1 MFLFLDGS
9 IECMQLSIS
18 PPRKAINK
26 PKLLVVDDEPDNL
39 DLLYRTFYREFK
51 VLRAE
56 NGYEALELLATQP
69 DVAVIVSDQ
78 RMPGMSGTEFLSQTA
93 AKYPNIIRIILTGYT
108 DVDDLVDAINEGK
121 VFKYVQKPWEDEHLR
136 KVVKRALETHV
147 VLKTRTEELQR
158 VLRQESLLN
167 AITNTIRSTHSSEQM
182 MQTIVETVGALMD
195 ASFCV
200 LQPAAGGALGL
211 QPSVYRSPTM
221 AAAEPTLLAH
231 LNQLTWAVP
240 EVTVVNGD
248 SDSLSDSQKDLWQ
261 ELGIQSSI
269 LVPLLGA
276 QAQIAVLALHQC
288 RQLQAWEGT
297 EMQLLV
303 TVADQAALALVQAST
318 YEQVQALAR
327 REQLINRL
335 TQAIRSSLEP
345 EAIFA
350 AITQE
355 LGQALQVDGCALSLW
370 TANAEYVEC
379 VGLYEPSQPGVPA
392 IAGEETT
399 VGNALPRS
407 QVPIHTNPVLQQ
419 VLDTQQPVA
428 LDDLSQRP
436 EMAVQDSLRSP
447 ARSLLVVPL
456 IAEGKILGSISLRQ
470 TQQPRSWQAEE
481 IELAQAVAAQAAI
494 AVQQSR
500 LYQTMRDQAA
510 QLMALD
516 RQKTEFFQNISHEFR
531 TPLTLTL
538 GPLETAVNQGEGLSL
553 EQSSVALR
561 NARRLLRLVNQLL
574 DLQRLDVGRMQ
585 PTFRPVAADTF
596 VNEIVTAFRPYC
608 DRKQLH
614 LETQLDLCP
623 TLYLD
628 LEKFDK
634 VLYNLLSNAVKFTPA
649 DGTITVT
656 LTTQDQHCVLTVQDT
671 GIGIRADQLP
681 QLFER
686 FQQADGS
693 ANRRYEGSGLGLAL
707 VKELVHL
714 HHGKVTVTSTYGEG
728 TTFSVLV
735 PHGCGHLPVEQ
746 VVEAPVNLEKSRAV
760 VELADVD
767 PGEML
772 APPVT
777 LNEVSTTDPE
787 TATARIL
794 VVDDNPDLRNYV
806 SQVLQHQGYHVRT
819 ADSGEMALELVETYA
834 PDLILTDL
842 MMPGLSGLDVIQRLR
857 ADERF
862 HSTPIILLTAK
873 VDDET
878 RISGVEQGSDAYL
891 GKPFNDREL
900 LAEVRNLLA
909 LKANERRVAELNQYL
924 TESVLRRFLPKSLVQ
939 KAAHG
944 TLQLDLQPEP
954 RLVTVLFSDIV
965 SFTPLSEQ
973 LGSRRIAQVL
983 NEYLEAMTD
992 AIFESGG
999 TVDKF
1004 MGDGVMALFGAPED
1018 HSPARQAQQAVDAVQ
1033 LMHIKLIALNQHW
1046 QTEGMRAVQFRCGI
1060 HQGDAV
1066 VGMFGSSVRADYTAI
1081 GPCVNIASRLQ
1092 EAAHPDE
1099 ILVSSEVAEHLNPN
1113 RLKSVRPVTLRGVN
1127 QPLLAHSIQLN
1138 ANANSS
1144 R

>member
-1 MFLFLDGS
+1 
-9 IECMQLSIS
+9 MQLSIS
-18 PPRKAINK
+18 QPKPAVNK

-121 VFKYVQKPWEDEHLR
+121 VFKYVQKPWEDDHLR

-182 MQTIVETVGALMD
+182 MQTIVETVGALME
-195 ASFCV
+195 ASLCV
-200 LQPAAGGALGL
+200 LQPTVGGTLGP
-211 QPSVYRSPTM
+211 QTFMYRSPAM
-221 AAAEPTLLAH
+221 AAADADLSAHVDQLA
-231 LNQLTWAVP
+231 WAVS
-240 EVTVVNGD
+240 EVTVLDAAAADG
-248 SDSLSDSQKDLWQ
+248 LTHQQQQLWQ
-261 ELGIQSSI
+261 GLGIQSSI
-269 LVPLLGA
+269 LVPLVGA
-276 QAQIAVLALHQC
+276 QEPIAVLALHQC
-288 RQLQAWEGT
+288 GQLRPWEGS

-303 TVADQAALALVQAST
+303 TVSDQAALALVQTST

-327 REQLINRL
+327 REQLINTL

-350 AITQE
+350 AITHE

-379 VGLYEPSQPGVPA
+379 VGLYEPPRAEVLE
-392 IAGEETT
+392 IATGDASAVGTT
-399 VGNALPRS
+399 LPRS

-428 LDDLSQRP
+428 LDDLSQHP
-436 EMAVQDSLRSP
+436 EMEVQDSLRSP

-456 IAEGKILGSISLRQ
+456 IADGQILGSISLRQ
-470 TQQPRSWQAEE
+470 TQHPRSWQSEE

-538 GPLETAVNQGEGLSL
+538 GPLETAVNQGEGLSRD
-553 EQSSVALR
+553 QSAVALR
-561 NARRLLRLVNQLL
+561 NARKLLRLVNQLL

-614 LETQLDLCP
+614 LETQLELCP

-649 DGTITVT
+649 NGTITVA
-656 LTTQDQHCVLTVQDT
+656 LTTQAQHCVLTVSDT

-693 ANRRYEGSGLGLAL
+693 VNRRYEGSGLGLAL
-707 VKELVHL
+707 VKELVKL
-714 HHGKVTVTSTYGEG
+714 HHGDVTVTSTYGQG
-728 TTFSVLV
+728 TQFSVV
-735 PHGCGHLPVEQ
+735 IPYGRGHLPPDQ

-767 PGEML
+767 EGEMISTPVIL
-772 APPVT
+772 NDVPPVPG
-777 LNEVSTTDPE
+777 D
-787 TATARIL
+787 ATAKIL

-806 SQVLQHQGYHVRT
+806 SHVLQHQGYHVRT
-819 ADSGEMALELVETYA
+819 AQSGELALELVETDA

-842 MMPGLSGLDVIQRLR
+842 MMPGLSGIDVIQRLR

-878 RISGVEQGSDAYL
+878 RISGVEQGADAYL

-944 TLQLDLQPEP
+944 QLQLDLQPEP

-1004 MGDGVMALFGAPED
+1004 MGDGVMALFGAPEEN
-1018 HSPARQAQQAVDAVQ
+1018 SPARQAQHAVDAVQ
-1033 LMHIKLIALNQHW
+1033 LMHVKLIQLNQRWHA
-1046 QTEGMRAVQFRCGI
+1046 EGMQPVQFRCGI

-1092 EAAHPDE
+1092 EAAYPDE
-1099 ILVSSEVAEHLNPN
+1099 ILVSSEVADHLDGNH
-1113 RLKSVRPVTLRGVN
+1113 LQSVRPVTLRGVN
-1127 QPLLAHSIQLN
+1127 TPLLAHSLKL
-1138 ANANSS
+1138 
-1144 R
+1144 RLEKTG

>member
-1 MFLFLDGS
+1 
-9 IECMQLSIS
+9 MQLSIS
-18 PPRKAINK
+18 QPRKAINK

-56 NGYEALELLATQP
+56 NGYEALEILATQP

-167 AITNTIRSTHSSEQM
+167 AITNTIRNTPNSEEM
-182 MQTIVETVGALMD
+182 MQTIVETVGALME
-195 ASFCV
+195 ANICV
-200 LQPAAGGALGL
+200 LQPKVGGALGL
-211 QPSVYRSPTM
+211 RSFIYRSPAM
-221 AAAEPTLLAH
+221 AEAEPMLTSHLQELA
-231 LNQLTWAVP
+231 WSVA
-240 EVTVVNGD
+240 EVTVLND
-248 SDSLSDSQKDLWQ
+248 ADALSEPQQSLWQ
-261 ELGIQSSI
+261 RLGIRSSI
-269 LVPLLGA
+269 LVPLVGA
-276 QAQIAVLALHQC
+276 QEQVAVLALHQC
-288 RQLQAWEGT
+288 GQPRAWEGS

-303 TVADQAALALVQAST
+303 TVSDQAALALVQAST

-327 REQLINRL
+327 REQLINTL

-379 VGLYEPSQPGVPA
+379 VGLYEPPEPGDISV
-392 IAGEETT
+392 AGTATT
-399 VGNALPRS
+399 VGTALPRS

-428 LDDLSQRP
+428 LDDLSQHP
-436 EMAVQDSLRSP
+436 EMAVQDSLRAP
-447 ARSLLVVPL
+447 ARSLLIVPL
-456 IAEGKILGSISLRQ
+456 VADGKILGSISLRQ
-470 TQQPRSWQAEE
+470 TQQPRSWQPEE
-481 IELAQAVAAQAAI
+481 IDLAQAVAAQAAI

-510 QLMALD
+510 QLLALD

-585 PTFRPVAADTF
+585 PTFRPVAADAF

-608 DRKQLH
+608 DRKQIY
-614 LETQLDLCP
+614 LEAQLELCP

-656 LTTQDQHCVLTVQDT
+656 LGTQEQYCVLTVQDT
-671 GIGIRADQLP
+671 GIGIRDDQLP

-735 PHGCGHLPVEQ
+735 PHGRGHLPAEQ
-746 VVEAPVNLEKSRAV
+746 VVEAPVNVEKSRAV

-767 PGEML
+767 AGEML
-772 APPVT
+772 TPPVV
-777 LNEVSTTDPE
+777 LDEIATTPDP
-787 TATARIL
+787 AAAQVL
-794 VVDDNPDLRNYV
+794 VIDDNPDLRNYV

-819 ADSGEMALELVETYA
+819 AASGELALELVETHT

-857 ADERF
+857 TDERF

-878 RISGVEQGSDAYL
+878 RISGVEQGADAYL

-965 SFTPLSEQ
+965 SFTPLSDQ

-983 NEYLEAMTD
+983 NEYLETMTD

-1018 HSPARQAQQAVDAVQ
+1018 NSPRQQAQQAVDAVQ
-1033 LMHIKLIALNQHW
+1033 LMHIKLATLNQHW
-1046 QTEGMRAVQFRCGI
+1046 QTQGIRAVQFRCGI

-1092 EAAHPDE
+1092 EVAHPDE
-1099 ILVSSEVAEHLNPN
+1099 ILVSSEVAEHLDGA
-1113 RLKSVRPVTLRGVN
+1113 RLKAVRPVTLRGVN
-1127 QPLLAHSIQLN
+1127 QPLLAHSVVVD
-1138 ANANSS
+1138 SP
-1144 R
+1144 

>member
-1 MFLFLDGS
+1 
-9 IECMQLSIS
+9 MQLSIS
-18 PPRKAINK
+18 QPKKAINK

-56 NGYEALELLATQP
+56 NGYEALEILSTQP

-121 VFKYVQKPWEDEHLR
+121 VFKYVQKPWEDGHLR

-167 AITNTIRSTHSSEQM
+167 AITNTIRSTHSSEKM
-182 MQTIVETVGALMD
+182 MQTIVETVGALVE
-195 ASFCV
+195 ASICV
-200 LQPAAGGALGL
+200 LQPKVGGALGL
-211 QPSVYRSPTM
+211 RSFIYRSPAM
-221 AAAEPTLLAH
+221 AEAESRLQDDLQALA
-231 LNQLTWAVP
+231 WGVS
-240 EVTVVNGD
+240 EVTVLNGAD
-248 SDSLSDSQKDLWQ
+248 DLSETQQVLWQ
-261 ELGIQSSI
+261 TLDIRSSI
-269 LVPLLGA
+269 LVPLVGA
-276 QAQIAVLALHQC
+276 QEQVAVLALHQC
-288 RQLQAWEGT
+288 GQPRAWEGS
-297 EMQLLV
+297 EKQLLV
-303 TVADQAALALVQAST
+303 TVSDQAALALVQAST

-327 REQLINRL
+327 REQLINTL

-379 VGLYEPSQPGVPA
+379 VGLYEPSET
-392 IAGEETT
+392 GEQAVIEKT
-399 VGNALPRS
+399 VTEGTALPRS

-428 LDDLSQRP
+428 LDDLSQHP

-447 ARSLLVVPL
+447 ARSLLIVPL
-456 IAEGKILGSISLRQ
+456 IADGRILGSISLRQ

-481 IELAQAVAAQAAI
+481 IDLAQAVAAQAAI

-538 GPLETAVNQGEGLSL
+538 GPLETAVNQGEGLSF

-608 DRKQLH
+608 DRKQIH
-614 LETQLDLCP
+614 LETHLELCP

-656 LTTQDQHCVLTVQDT
+656 LKTQEHYCALTVQDT
-671 GIGIRADQLP
+671 GIGIREDQLP

-735 PHGCGHLPVEQ
+735 PHGRGHLPAEQ

-767 PGEML
+767 AGEMRTS
-772 APPVT
+772 PVI
-777 LNEVSTTDPE
+777 LDEVTTTAE
-787 TATARIL
+787 SATAQIL
-794 VVDDNPDLRNYV
+794 VVDDNPDLRSYV
-806 SQVLQHQGYHVRT
+806 SHVLQHRGYHVRT
-819 ADSGEMALELVETYA
+819 AANGETALELVETHT

-857 ADERF
+857 NDERF

-878 RISGVEQGSDAYL
+878 RISGVEQGADAYL

-944 TLQLDLQPEP
+944 RLQLDLQPEP

-965 SFTPLSEQ
+965 SFTPLSDQ

-1004 MGDGVMALFGAPED
+1004 MGDGVMALFGAPEEM
-1018 HSPARQAQQAVDAVQ
+1018 SPSQQAQQAVDAVQ
-1033 LMHIKLIALNQHW
+1033 LMHVKLATLNQHW
-1046 QTEGMRAVQFRCGI
+1046 QAQGIRAVQFRCGI

-1092 EAAHPDE
+1092 EVAHPDE
-1099 ILVSSEVAEHLNPN
+1099 ILVSSEVAEHLNSQ
-1113 RLKSVRPVTLRGVN
+1113 RLKAVRPVTLRGVN
-1127 QPLLAHSIQLN
+1127 QPLLAHSIYL
-1138 ANANSS
+1138 ATEASPS
-1144 R
+1144 A